1 MILFFYVINVL
12 ICLIVNLT
20 QIKTQYPM
28 MHKKIYWYNMSDSY
42 IAVPLMF
49 LHTSY
54 LKNLIN
60 ILVHYK
66 MHIEFILYFK
76 EKSSIIV
83 CVSVTIKAHKQYQC
97 VY

>member
-1 MILFFYVINVL
+1 MLNCEFVKL
-12 ICLIVNLT
+12 S
-20 QIKTQYPM
+20 TQYPIYNAQ
-28 MHKKIYWYNMSDSY
+28 KIYWHNMSNSY
-42 IAVPLMF
+42 TAVPLMF
-49 LHTSY
+49 LQTSY
-54 LKNLIN
+54 LKNIIN

-66 MHIEFILYFK
+66 MHIKFILYFK